1 MTKATAHSRQSSKT
15 LDLVQCALFVALMA
29 VGAFIHIMIPLGPS
43 GVTISLQVFF
53 AVAAGLLLGPKK
65 GFIAVCVYLLL
76 GLLGVPI
83 YAHGGGIS
91 YVMKPTYGFLIGFAF
106 AALVAG
112 AVVKAFHK
120 ATLPI
125 MIFAAILGEMAY
137 YACGLIYY
145 FWMYNMILPDGGIT
159 VASLFSIWFFS
170 TVIPDAVICIGS
182 AIVCSQ
188 IRPHLKNLG
197 QF

>member
-1 MTKATAHSRQSSKT
+1 MTKVTAHSRQSSKT

-76 GLLGVPI
+76 GLVGVPI
-83 YAHGGGIS
+83 YAHGGGFA

-106 AALVAG
+106 AALVSG
-112 AVVKAFHK
+112 AVLKAFHK
-120 ATLPI
+120 ATLPV
-125 MIFAAILGEMAY
+125 MIFAALLGEMAY

-170 TVIPDAVICIGS
+170 TVIPDAVICIGA
-182 AIVCSQ
+182 AIVSWQ
-188 IRPHLKNLG
+188 IRPHLKNLE